1 MRITGASVFDEK
13 TNEFIEKDIFIDG
26 ECFSEKIESVET
38 VNAKGYYA
46 FPGFVDVHVHG
57 GGGGDFSD
65 ANKASLERFLKFEA
79 KRGVTSLCPTSMTL
93 PKERLFKIMDN
104 AKAYIED
111 FSENKSAH
119 ADEADFI
126 GINLEGPFISP
137 EKKGAQS
144 ENAIINPD
152 FRLARELNKRSGG
165 SIRLIDFAPER
176 LCANEF
182 IKELKNDFVL
192 SLAHT
197 ACNYEIADKAFK
209 SGVHHITHLYNA
221 MNPFLH
227 RAPGILGAAADNEN
241 VFCELICDG
250 FHVKDSVIRA
260 SFKLLGE
267 NRICLIS
274 DSMRACGMAD
284 GEYEFGGH
292 IVGVHG
298 GAALLPDGTVAASIT
313 NAYECFRIC
322 VLKMGIPIKTAL
334 RAGTVNPARAVGEF
348 DKIGSIESGKRANLI
363 LADKNTLEIKSVIL
377 RGRIIF

>member
-1 MRITGASVFDEK
+1 MKIADASVFDEK
-13 TNEFIEKDIFIDG
+13 TNEFVKKDVFIEG
-26 ECFSEKIESVET
+26 ELFADKTET
-38 VNAKGYYA
+38 AEILSAENLYA

-65 ANKASLERFLKFEA
+65 ADRRSLEDFLKFEA
-79 KRGVTSLCPTSMTL
+79 KNGITSVCPTSMTL

-104 AKAYIED
+104 AKAYRED
-111 FSENKSAH
+111 FLRNKREHSE
-119 ADEADFI
+119 EADFI

-137 EKKGAQS
+137 EKKGAQ
-144 ENAIINPD
+144 EEAAIINPD
-152 FRLARELNKRSGG
+152 FKLARELNERSGCA
-165 SIRLIDFAPER
+165 IRLIDFAPER
-176 LCANEF
+176 SGAEEF
-182 IKELKNDFVL
+182 IKELADEFVL

-197 ACNYEIADKAFK
+197 SCDYEIADRSFK

-221 MNPFLH
+221 MKPFLH

-250 FHVKDSVIRA
+250 FHIKDSVIRA
-260 SFKLLGE
+260 TFRLMGE

-292 IVGVHG
+292 TVGVHG

-313 NAYECFRIC
+313 NAYECFRVC
-322 VLKMGIPIKTAL
+322 VLKMGIPLKAAL

-348 DKIGSIESGKRANLI
+348 DKIGSIEIGKRANLI
-363 LADKNTLEIKSVIL
+363 LADKNTLEIKKVIL
-377 RGRIIF
+377 RGKALA